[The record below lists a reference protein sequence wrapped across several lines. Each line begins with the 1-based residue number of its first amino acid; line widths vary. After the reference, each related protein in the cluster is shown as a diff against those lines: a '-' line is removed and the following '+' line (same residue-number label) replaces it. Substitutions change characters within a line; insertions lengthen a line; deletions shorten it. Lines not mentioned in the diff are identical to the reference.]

1 MVGLAVIGRSGALSL
16 LAGCAGRG
24 GVWAGQ
30 ISRRARA
37 PETTRAGAV
46 RGGVVAEVL
55 GRGAGLV
62 VYPGVRR

>member
-1 MVGLAVIGRSGALSL
+1 M

-24 GVWAGQ
+24 RVWAGQ

-46 RGGVVAEVL
+46 RGGVAEVL

>member
-1 MVGLAVIGRSGALSL
+1 MVDLAAIGRSGALSL

-46 RGGVVAEVL
+46 RGVAEVL
-55 GRGAGLV
+55 GRGARLV